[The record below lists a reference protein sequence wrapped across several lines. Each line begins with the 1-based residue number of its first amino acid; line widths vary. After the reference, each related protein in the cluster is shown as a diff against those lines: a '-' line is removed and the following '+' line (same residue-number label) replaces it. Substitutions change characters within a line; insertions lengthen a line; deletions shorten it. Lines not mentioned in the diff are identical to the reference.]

1 MRLTVVC
8 VMLSA
13 VMTAQSTH
21 RNLGANVNSAYQELQ
36 PYMTVDGSKLFF
48 TRENHPENTLSPQNT
63 QDIWYCKKNEKG
75 EWETAKHLGYPFNQ
89 TQFGTIF
96 YQSPD
101 GTKRIIRG
109 AYKKGLYQGNGYSE
123 CTLTAKGW
131 SDPEA
136 LDISRYDK
144 MSKGQH
150 AGICFSP
157 DNEHMIM
164 YFSETENGPLHLYV
178 SFHDKGR
185 KWSKPISLGTTINL
199 PGTESST
206 PFMAADGVTLY
217 FSSDRAGGQGGADIW
232 MSRRL
237 DESWTNWSTPVNLG
251 PGVNTPQWDAY
262 YTMSASG
269 DAFMVTTDPNGFGAS
284 DIVQVQLIEETKP
297 NPVVLIRGR
306 VLNFNTAQPLEAGI
320 SYQYLPGGNE
330 AGSATSAPGTGEY
343 QIVLPYGKL
352 YAFSAGANGYYA
364 VSENLDLTTIS
375 TYTEINK
382 DLFLVPIETGQTV
395 RLNNIFFET
404 GSAALKPESFPEL
417 NKLVKMLNENP
428 KIRIVIEGHTDNVGT
443 SEANQILSE
452 NRAKAVHDFLLAQGI
467 AADRL
472 SYSGFGENKPVGD
485 NSTQDGRA
493 LNRRVM
499 FRIVE
504 K

>member
-1 MRLTVVC
+1 MC
-8 VMLSA
+8 S
-13 VMTAQSTH
+13 
-21 RNLGANVNSAYQELQ
+21 
-36 PYMTVDGSKLFF
+36 
-48 TRENHPENTLSPQNT
+48 
-63 QDIWYCKKNEKG
+63 
-75 EWETAKHLGYPFNQ
+75 
-89 TQFGTIF
+89 
-96 YQSPD
+96 D
-101 GTKRIIRG
+101 GT
-109 AYKKGLYQGNGYSE
+109 A
-123 CTLTAKGW
+123 
-131 SDPEA
+131 
-136 LDISRYDK
+136 
-144 MSKGQH
+144 
-150 AGICFSP
+150 
-157 DNEHMIM
+157 
-164 YFSETENGPLHLYV
+164 
-178 SFHDKGR
+178 
-185 KWSKPISLGTTINL
+185 
-199 PGTESST
+199 
-206 PFMAADGVTLY
+206 
-217 FSSDRAGGQGGADIW
+217 
-232 MSRRL
+232 
-237 DESWTNWSTPVNLG
+237 
-251 PGVNTPQWDAY
+251 
-262 YTMSASG
+262 
-269 DAFMVTTDPNGFGAS
+269 TDPNGFGAS

>member
-1 MRLTVVC
+1 MKLTVAC
-8 VMLSA
+8 VLLSVTLA
-13 VMTAQSTH
+13 AQSTH
-21 RNLGANVNSAYQELQ
+21 RNLGGSVNSAYEELQ
-36 PYMTVDGSKLFF
+36 PYMTVDGTKLFF
-48 TRENHPENTLSPQNT
+48 TRENHPDNTLSPQNT

-75 EWETAKHLGYPFNQ
+75 EWESAKHLGYPFNQ

-101 GTKRIIRG
+101 GNRRIIRG
-109 AYKKGLYQGNGYSE
+109 AYNKGMYQGNGYSE

-131 SDPEA
+131 SDPQA
-136 LDISRYDK
+136 LDIARYDK
-144 MSKGQH
+144 MSKGDH

-178 SFHDKGR
+178 SFHSKGL
-185 KWSKPISLGTTINL
+185 KWSKPISLGTAINN

-251 PGVNTPQWDAY
+251 AGVNTPQWDAY

-269 DAFMVTTDPNGFGAS
+269 DAFMVTTDPNGFGSS
-284 DIVQVQLIEETKP
+284 DIVQVQLKEETKP

-306 VLNFNTAQPLEAGI
+306 VLNFNSQQPLEATI
-320 SYQYLPGGNE
+320 NYQYLPEGTE

-343 QIVLPYGKL
+343 QIVLPYGKQ
-352 YAFSAGANGYYA
+352 YAFGARANGYYA
-364 VSENLDLTTIS
+364 VNENLDLSTIS
-375 TYTEINK
+375 TYSEIKK
-382 DLFLVPIETGQTV
+382 DLFLVPIETGQTI

-404 GSAALKPESFPEL
+404 GSATLKAESFPEL
-417 NKLVKMLNENP
+417 NNLVKLLNENP
-428 KIRIVIEGHTDNVGT
+428 KINIVIEGHTDNVGT
-443 SEANQILSE
+443 DEANQILSE
-452 NRAKAVHDFLLAQGI
+452 NRAKAVHDYLLSQGVG
-467 AADRL
+467 AERL
-472 SYSGFGENKPVGD
+472 SYSGFGESKPVDD
-485 NSTQDGRA
+485 NSTEEGRMK
-493 LNRRVM
+493 NRRVE
-499 FRIVE
+499 FRILQ